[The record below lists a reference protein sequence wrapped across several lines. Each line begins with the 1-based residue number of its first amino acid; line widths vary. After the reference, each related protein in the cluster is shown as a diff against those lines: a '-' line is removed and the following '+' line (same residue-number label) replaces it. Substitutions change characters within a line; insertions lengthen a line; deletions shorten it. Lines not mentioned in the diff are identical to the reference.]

1 MPCLQ
6 ALPASLEVQIAKKVQ
21 GWWYVCGFSR
31 DVPVREGTGRKQGRL
46 GLLHVRRELGT
57 VGDGEAPGGNLKPAS
72 FQGPGSR
79 Q

>member
-31 DVPVREGTGRKQGRL
+31 DVPVREGTGWKQGWWAYCMSL
-46 GLLHVRRELGT
+46 GNSGEWETGKPLG
-57 VGDGEAPGGNLKPAS
+57 AI
-72 FQGPGSR
+72 
-79 Q
+79 